1 MVHRDCIYF
10 EEHEEETGWNHCKN
24 SRRLDNK
31 DSLCDLCRLWDSYI
45 PNNSTE
51 EEIHIERRKMITP
64 SNIYEITNPYAS
76 GCSVQQATIKP
87 STSADGWKYHK
98 RKK

>member
-51 EEIHIERRKMITP
+51 EEI
-64 SNIYEITNPYAS
+64 
-76 GCSVQQATIKP
+76 QAAQK
-87 STSADGWKYHK
+87 
-98 RKK
+98 

>member
-1 MVHRDCIYF
+1 MVHRDCIYS
-10 EEHEEETGWNHCKN
+10 EEHEEETGWNHCTN

-51 EEIHIERRKMITP
+51 EEIQAAQKWQNM
-64 SNIYEITNPYAS
+64 PY
-76 GCSVQQATIKP
+76 GKQP
-87 STSADGWKYHK
+87 DYDDYF
-98 RKK
+98 